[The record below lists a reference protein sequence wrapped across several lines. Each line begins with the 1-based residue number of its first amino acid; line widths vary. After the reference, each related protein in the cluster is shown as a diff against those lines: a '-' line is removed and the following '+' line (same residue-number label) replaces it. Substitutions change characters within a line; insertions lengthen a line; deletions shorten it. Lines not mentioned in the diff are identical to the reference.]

1 MIKVDIPGFGTLQLT
16 ELVLDFNGT
25 LAYDG
30 KLIAGVTE
38 RLEKLSQDLHIHVV
52 TADTFGSAGNAVA
65 DLKCML
71 AILGT
76 FDQPI
81 AKLDYIKRLGCE
93 HTVCIGNG
101 RNDRLMLE
109 AASLG
114 IAVMQPEGVAIEALL
129 AAKVAVPDIRA
140 ALDLL
145 LHPQRLAA
153 TLRA

>member
-1 MIKVDIPGFGTLQLT
+1 
-16 ELVLDFNGT
+16 
-25 LAYDG
+25 
-30 KLIAGVTE
+30 
-38 RLEKLSQDLHIHVV
+38 
-52 TADTFGSAGNAVA
+52 
-65 DLKCML
+65 
-71 AILGT
+71 
-76 FDQPI
+76 
-81 AKLDYIKRLGCE
+81 
-93 HTVCIGNG
+93 
-101 RNDRLMLE
+101 MLE